1 MTEKE
6 LKAKLR
12 VGMLI
17 LEIESALNISDS
29 KFINAEHVLS
39 QLRIRAMKIHLCY
52 SSCCCAA
59 DEHETGCYPRS
70 SFKPKP
76 ELPAGTI
83 LTVKEKWQNFYGVYY
98 RCYLPDE
105 MKDKGYSIPYYDI
118 PADKAEV
125 IEL

>member
-1 MTEKE
+1 MSMKQD
-6 LKAKLR
+6 
-12 VGMLI
+12 VI
-17 LEIESALNISDS
+17 LVPHSSRS
-29 KFINAEHVLS
+29 LS
-39 QLRIRAMKIHLCY
+39 FRLEQY
-52 SSCCCAA
+52 SQS
-59 DEHETGCYPRS
+59 
-70 SFKPKP
+70 KP

-83 LTVKEKWQNFYGVYY
+83 LTVKEKWQNFYGKYY

>member
-1 MTEKE
+1 
-6 LKAKLR
+6 
-12 VGMLI
+12 
-17 LEIESALNISDS
+17 
-29 KFINAEHVLS
+29 
-39 QLRIRAMKIHLCY
+39 MKIHLWK

-76 ELPAGTI
+76 ELPVGTI
-83 LTVKEKWQNFYGVYY
+83 LTVKEKWQNFYGKYY
-98 RCYLPDE
+98 RCYPPDE